1 MTRVMLPRTGTL
13 IGETWLDS
21 TSGGIAEHVNPATG
35 QIQGVVPLAG
45 AAEVD
50 EAVRSAQDA
59 HPSWRRMT
67 PADRRDIILRW
78 TELVRQHLDEHLH
91 LTALESGRPVSQG
104 SAAVDWMAYYAG
116 WADKIDGELI
126 ALGAARGINYAVPD
140 PYGVVAVIL
149 PFNGPVEIAAMT
161 AVPALVAGNCVVM
174 KPPDVTPYTSALFA
188 NLALEAGMPPGV
200 LNVVVGGRQTGESL
214 VAHPAVNK
222 ISFTGSPPTA
232 RSIMAAASRNLT
244 PLALELG
251 GKSANIV
258 FADADLAAAA
268 AFSAMMALVPCSGQA
283 CVLPTRVLV
292 EDAVQDE
299 FMDLVL
305 TTVRSYKVGM
315 PLEPDTVMGPVISE
329 QAMYRILGVLQD
341 AKRAKAGRLVCG
353 GERLGGDLESG
364 WFIEPTIFWDVD
376 NSSTLAQEEIF
387 GPVLSVTTFTSE
399 DEAVRMANDT
409 QYGLGA
415 YLQTSDVSRA
425 HRVAG
430 ELQAGYVS
438 VNGFNGLHPGAPF
451 GGTKQSGF
459 GREGGRA
466 GLEEFLRPKNVFIN
480 TG

>member
-1 MTRVMLPRTGTL
+1 MTPVTLPRTGAL
-13 IGETWLDS
+13 IGGSWLERP
-21 TSGGIAEHVNPATG
+21 SGGTAEHVNPATG
-35 QIQGVVPLAG
+35 QIQGAVPLAG
-45 AAEVD
+45 VAEVD

-59 HPSWRRMT
+59 HPSWRRMA
-67 PADRRDIILRW
+67 PAGRRDIMVRW
-78 TELVRQHLDEHLH
+78 TELVRRHLGEHLH

-104 SAAVDWMAYYAG
+104 SATMDWMAYYAG

-126 ALGAARGINYAVPD
+126 APGATGGVNYAVPD

-174 KPPDVTPYTSALFA
+174 KPPDVTPYTSALFV

-200 LNVVVGGRQTGESL
+200 LNVVVGGRQTGEAL
-214 VAHPAVNK
+214 VGHPGVDK
-222 ISFTGSPPTA
+222 ISFTGSPYTA
-232 RSIMAAASRNLT
+232 RSIMATASRNLT

-283 CVLPTRVLV
+283 CVLPTRILVDAAVL
-292 EDAVQDE
+292 DE
-299 FMDLVL
+299 FTGLL
-305 TTVRSYKVGM
+305 LANVRSYKVGM

-329 QAMYRILGVLQD
+329 QAMYRILGVIED
-341 AKRAKAGRLVCG
+341 ARQAGTGRLVSG
-353 GERLGGDLESG
+353 GARLGGDLAAG
-364 WFIEPTIFWDVD
+364 WFLEPAVFRDVD

-387 GPVLSVTTFTSE
+387 GPVLCVTTFTSE
-399 DEAVRMANDT
+399 DDAVRMANDT
-409 QYGLGA
+409 RYGLGA

-425 HRVAG
+425 HRVAA

-466 GLEEFLRPKNVFIN
+466 GLQEFLRPKNVFIN

>member
-1 MTRVMLPRTGTL
+1 MTRIMLPRTGTL

-21 TSGGIAEHVNPATG
+21 PSGGTIEHVNPATG

-45 AAEVD
+45 PTEVD
-50 EAVRSAQDA
+50 EAVRSAGDA
-59 HPSWRRMT
+59 HRSWRRMT

-91 LTALESGRPVSQG
+91 LTALESGRPISQG

-126 ALGAARGINYAVPD
+126 APGVAGGVNYAVPD

-149 PFNGPVEIAAMT
+149 PFNGPVEIATMT
-161 AVPALVAGNCVVM
+161 AMPALVAGNCVVM

-214 VAHPAVNK
+214 VAHPGVNK

-232 RSIMAAASRNLT
+232 RSIMTAASRNLT

-283 CVLPTRVLV
+283 CVLPTRILV
-292 EDAVQDE
+292 EGAVQDE

-329 QAMYRILGVLQD
+329 QAMYAFSASCRTRNRLR
-341 AKRAKAGRLVCG
+341 RAVSSAAVSGSAGTW
-353 GERLGGDLESG
+353 S
-364 WFIEPTIFWDVD
+364 
-376 NSSTLAQEEIF
+376 
-387 GPVLSVTTFTSE
+387 
-399 DEAVRMANDT
+399 
-409 QYGLGA
+409 
-415 YLQTSDVSRA
+415 
-425 HRVAG
+425 
-430 ELQAGYVS
+430 
-438 VNGFNGLHPGAPF
+438 
-451 GGTKQSGF
+451 
-459 GREGGRA
+459 RA
-466 GLEEFLRPKNVFIN
+466 GLLSPPSSGMWTIPARWPKKRYSVLSCPSPRSHRRTRRSGWRTTPSTALGLTCRHRMSAELTASLVSFRRA
-480 TG
+480 TCR